1 MSKFNSYARRL
12 NEAAKNAFEKYKKA
26 EKVYQAAEDRRR
38 NMPWNATAEDKTIA
52 EARLIEARND
62 LKKAQ
67 EALYS
72 VTSELK
78 GIRGELAEALG
89 RAYTA
94 NPEDIDPN
102 TMELLKS
109 GILTPAEYVKLANG
123 AISSGNNTMLRLIG
137 SYAEK
142 LANDLQG
149 NKDAMTERGTLY
161 SVSSRAKGSTGAAE
175 LGTFDNLVNTFE
187 RCANNPRMIDNW
199 DELTQ
204 GTIEAF

>member
-1 MSKFNSYARRL
+1 MSRFNSYAKRL
-12 NEAAKNAFEKYKKA
+12 NEAAKEAFEEYAKA
-26 EKVYQAAEDRRR
+26 EKVYQAAEYNKRK
-38 NMPWNATAEDKTIA
+38 MAWNATAEDKTIA
-52 EARLIEARND
+52 EAQLIKARNE

-67 EALYS
+67 GAMIS
-72 VTSELK
+72 ATGTMK

-94 NPEDIDPN
+94 NPEDINPN
-102 TMELLKS
+102 TMELLRS

-142 LANDLQG
+142 YG
-149 NKDAMTERGTLY
+149 NENRDALTMDERGALY
-161 SVSSRAKGSTGAAE
+161 SVVSRAKGSTGAAE
-175 LGTFDNLVNTFE
+175 LEAYDNLVYTFE
-187 RCANNPRMIDNW
+187 RCANNPHMIDKW

-204 GTIEAF
+204 GAIEAF

>member
-12 NEAAKNAFEKYKKA
+12 NEAAKEAFEKYQKA
-26 EKVYQAAEDRRR
+26 EKVYNEALARRV
-38 NMPWNATAEDKTIA
+38 NAPYNETRDEKTIV
-52 EARLIEARND
+52 EARIIEARNNLD
-62 LKKAQ
+62 KAK
-67 EALYS
+67 EALHEGRRTMES
-72 VTSELK
+72 
-78 GIRGELAEALG
+78 IRGELIKDLG

-94 NPEDIDPN
+94 NPEHVDPN

-109 GILTPAEYVKLANG
+109 GILSPGEYVDLANR
-123 AISSGNNTMLRLIG
+123 AINNGNNTMLRIIG

-149 NKDAMTERGTLY
+149 NKNATNERGLLY

-175 LGTFDNLVNTFE
+175 LESYDTLVSVYD
-187 RCANNPRMIDNW
+187 RCTNNPGIINRW